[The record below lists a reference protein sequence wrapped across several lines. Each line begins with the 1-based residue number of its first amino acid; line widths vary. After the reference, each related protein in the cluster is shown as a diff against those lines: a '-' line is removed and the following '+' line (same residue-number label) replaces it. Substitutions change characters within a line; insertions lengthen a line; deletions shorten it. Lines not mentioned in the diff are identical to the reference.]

1 MPPHYRRFPAQ
12 DLEKA
17 PQSDFHRL
25 LRLAGEL
32 DIPGKGK
39 VKAQKSVTLSG
50 TARETLTNTNSCLI
64 FLIGRGI
71 FLKNMILFKLSL
83 HDVNLC

>member
-1 MPPHYRRFPAQ
+1 MTQNVPPHYRRFPSR

-25 LRLAGEL
+25 LRLAVQL
-32 DIPGKGK
+32 DIPGK

-50 TARETLTNTNSCLI
+50 TARETLTNTNGCLI

-71 FLKNMILFKLSL
+71 F
-83 HDVNLC
+83 